1 MILKRL
7 VAAVGLGLVGALA
20 FGTAALAHVTVN
32 PNAATQGGYA
42 RLAFRVPTESDS
54 ASTVKVEV
62 TLPEDAPVAS
72 VSTQPVPGWT
82 AVVERRT
89 LPSPIEVHGSEVAEV
104 VSKITWTASAAA
116 AIKPGEF
123 QEFPVSMGPLPET
136 DQMVFKAL
144 QTYSDG
150 EIVRW
155 IDEPAAA
162 GAEEPESPAP
172 VLTLTA
178 AAGDG
183 TSAGPSVAAS
193 SPPSSASSDSS
204 GAALGVGI
212 AGLVLGGAGLVL
224 GGLAF
229 LRTRRSA

>member
-1 MILKRL
+1 MKLKRL
-7 VAAVGLGLVGALA
+7 AAAVGLGTIGALV
-20 FGTAALAHVTVN
+20 FSGAALAHVTVN
-32 PNAATQGGYA
+32 PNTATQGGYT
-42 RLAFRVPTESDS
+42 RVAFRVPTESDS
-54 ASTVKVEV
+54 ASTVKLEV
-62 TLPEDAPVAS
+62 VLPEDAPVAS

-82 AVVERRT
+82 AAVERRT
-89 LPSPIEVHGSEVAEV
+89 LASPIEVHGSEVTEV
-104 VSKITWTASAAA
+104 VSKITWTASPAA

-123 QEFPVSMGPLPET
+123 QEFPVSMGPLPEV

-172 VLTLTA
+172 VLRLTA
-178 AAGDG
+178 ASSDEPA
-183 TSAGPSVAAS
+183 SGPSVAAS
-193 SPPSSASSDSS
+193 SSSTSSSSS

-212 AGLVLGGAGLVL
+212 AGLVLGAGGLVL

-229 LRTRRSA
+229 QRTRRS

>member
-1 MILKRL
+1 
-7 VAAVGLGLVGALA
+7 
-20 FGTAALAHVTVN
+20 
-32 PNAATQGGYA
+32 
-42 RLAFRVPTESDS
+42 VPTESNS

-82 AVVERRT
+82 ATVARRT
-89 LPSPIEVHGSEVAEV
+89 LSSPIEVHGSEVTEV
-104 VSKITWTASAAA
+104 ISKITWTATPTA

-123 QEFPVSMGPLPET
+123 QEFPVSIGPLPET

-155 IDEPAAA
+155 IDEPVAA
-162 GAEEPESPAP
+162 GAEEPEHPAP
-172 VLTLTA
+172 VLKLTA
-178 AAGDG
+178 ATSDDAGAA
-183 TSAGPSVAAS
+183 AGPSVAAS
-193 SPPSSASSDSS
+193 PPGSPGSPGSPDSPGSPGSSESSGSS

-212 AGLVLGGAGLVL
+212 AGLVLGVAGLVL

-229 LRTRRSA
+229 MRTRRMSQ

>member
-7 VAAVGLGLVGALA
+7 AAAVGLGLVGALA
-20 FGTAALAHVTVN
+20 FGTAASAHVTVN
-32 PNAATQGGYA
+32 PNSAVQGGYA

-89 LPSPIEVHGSEVAEV
+89 LPSPIEVYGSEVTEV
-104 VSKITWTASAAA
+104 ASKITWTAGAGAS
-116 AIKPGEF
+116 IKPGEF

-155 IDEPAAA
+155 IDEPVAA

-172 VLTLTA
+172 VLKLTA
-178 AAGDG
+178 AAADDPA
-183 TSAGPSVAAS
+183 AGPSVSAS
-193 SPPSSASSDSS
+193 APSSSSSSS

-212 AGLVLGGAGLVL
+212 AGLVLGAAGLVL
-224 GGLAF
+224 GGVAF
-229 LRTRRSA
+229 RRTRHAA